1 MYNKYICIIKHNNK
15 LNNHIM
21 ATCLRKK
28 KDVRYIIKQDNKDQS
43 LVSKAGGAAPWS

>member
-28 KDVRYIIKQDNKDQS
+28 KMCVSSLNKINKDQS
-43 LVSKAGGAAPWS
+43 LVSKAGGAGPSS